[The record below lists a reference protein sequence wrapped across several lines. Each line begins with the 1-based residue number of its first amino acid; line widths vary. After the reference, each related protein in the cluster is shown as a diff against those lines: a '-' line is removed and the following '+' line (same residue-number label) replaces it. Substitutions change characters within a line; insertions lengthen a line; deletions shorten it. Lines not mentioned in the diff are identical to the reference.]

1 MTVARSGIVKLLP
14 CLGLIAVLAGCDKSR
29 IDDLV
34 SRLPSGSSKAQSTA
48 GTGSAG
54 AKVTT
59 PPPEKPTKSEQATG
73 QTQTVNEASL
83 IGLSEAQTEKLFG
96 KPASVSQDPPAVIW
110 RYAGRDCGLA
120 LFFYMDVNANA
131 YRVLTYEAEP
141 KERDVSSC
149 AGALHEEK
157 IARSG

>member
-1 MTVARSGIVKLLP
+1 M
-14 CLGLIAVLAGCDKSR
+14 
-29 IDDLV
+29 
-34 SRLPSGSSKAQSTA
+34 
-48 GTGSAG
+48 
-54 AKVTT
+54 T
-59 PPPEKPTKSEQATG
+59 PPPEKPAENIQAAV
-73 QTQTVNEASL
+73 QDQTVSEASL
-83 IGLSEAQTEKLFG
+83 VGLSEAQTEKLFG